1 MNSGFVDPGE
11 EQEADTFIVSLADA
25 LTCVF
30 GAAIALFL
38 IFLVLVKLDPAE
50 ASSSDD
56 VDPILRSASLSVF
69 DQTQAQQ
76 FAMMA
81 VITAPQC
88 APLEGFLVNLNQV
101 DAEAWLSEQGAE
113 RPGTGRRCQLFL
125 RFANGL
131 TAPVTLRTTRPGNA
145 LAIRVLSG
153 PNFTERKVFR
163 VRRWAG
169 SGPRDVLRLT
179 PDGDIRFEDDL

>member
-1 MNSGFVDPGE
+1 MSSGFVDPGE

-69 DQTQAQQ
+69 DQTQTQKY
-76 FAMMA
+76 AMMA

-88 APLEGFLVNLNQV
+88 APLEGFLVNLDQL
-101 DAEAWLSEQGAE
+101 DAEAWLSERGAE
-113 RPGTGRRCQLFL
+113 RPGAGRRCQLFL
-125 RFANGL
+125 RFAPGL
-131 TAPVTLRTTRPGNA
+131 TAPVTLRTTRPGSA

-163 VRRWAG
+163 VRPWAG
-169 SGPRDVLRLT
+169 SSPRDVLRLS